1 MFLQIYSKT
10 IKKLCLFY
18 IMNYL
23 KWFLVWFFYKVN
35 FKEFCFIVS
44 LGIDYII
51 YTVDYSLPY
60 ISVAC
65 KIILL

>member
-18 IMNYL
+18 YELFKMVL
-23 KWFLVWFFYKVN
+23 SVVFLQSK
-35 FKEFCFIVS
+35 S
-44 LGIDYII
+44 LGSDYII